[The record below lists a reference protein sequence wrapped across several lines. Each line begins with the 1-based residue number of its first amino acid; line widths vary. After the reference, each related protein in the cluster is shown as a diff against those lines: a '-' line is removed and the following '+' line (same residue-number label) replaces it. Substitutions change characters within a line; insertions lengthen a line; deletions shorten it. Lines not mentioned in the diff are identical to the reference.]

1 MGSNMIKNRSIVS
14 KAGQVLLTKESQQK
28 VKDRAAEFQAQ
39 NRLYPAPKLALDKYL
54 KDIDKKKKSEAFPK
68 AGQLGVNTIPAGKLI
83 GASAEMVGRTI
94 VNMGGGAALSLIKG
108 YDPNIY
114 GYDAKKNTPKGAAW
128 DNMERAAAQL
138 KRATSPSTYGSKE
151 TGGDLNF
158 SLQTG
163 DWLKTS
169 DKIRRLKKR
178 ISGQN
183 KVDLG
188 IQ

>member
-1 MGSNMIKNRSIVS
+1 M
-14 KAGQVLLTKESQQK
+14 A
-28 VKDRAAEFQAQ
+28 
-39 NRLYPAPKLALDKYL
+39 
-54 KDIDKKKKSEAFPK
+54 KKKEKSKAFPK
-68 AGQLGVNTIPAGKLI
+68 AGQLGDNTIPVGKLV

-108 YDPNIY
+108 YDPKIL

-128 DNMERAAAQL
+128 DNMEKAAAQV

-169 DKIRRLKKR
+169 NKIKKLKKKV
-178 ISGQN
+178 SGQN
-183 KVDLG
+183 KVTLG
-188 IQ
+188 VE